1 MVGNDAFEG
10 YAVDL
15 ISEIANVL
23 KFNFTF
29 KWVDDG
35 NYGSKKEDTNEWNGM
50 IGELRDGVRMKLT
63 FLIIIFEF
71 FFFLQAVGSNILSH
85 AIQLQKADLAIA
97 DLTINTPRNDA
108 IDFSMP
114 FMKLGDPLFFM
125 EKSNNQHETIVIIRN
140 LDPLCGSKKSSANS
154 DRLPQ
159 SVPSHDLDQYR
170 DRICHGVRLFWPFFS
185 LAIYI
190 IYIFL
195 VSVMLHTVARFTPVE
210 WVLLDAC
217 DLAGNPTEV
226 VRLMLMITMIM
237 VIFVMMMIAIL
248 PRFF

>member
-1 MVGNDAFEG
+1 
-10 YAVDL
+10 
-15 ISEIANVL
+15 
-23 KFNFTF
+23 
-29 KWVDDG
+29 
-35 NYGSKKEDTNEWNGM
+35 
-50 IGELRDGVRMKLT
+50 
-63 FLIIIFEF
+63 
-71 FFFLQAVGSNILSH
+71 
-85 AIQLQKADLAIA
+85 
-97 DLTINTPRNDA
+97 
-108 IDFSMP
+108 MP

-159 SVPSHDLDQYR
+159 PVPSHNLDQYR
-170 DRICHGVRLFWPFFS
+170 DRICHGACLFLSFFS

-190 IYIFL
+190 INIFL

-226 VRLMLMITMIM
+226 FRLMLMITMIM
-237 VIFVMMMIAIL
+237 MIAT
-248 PRFF
+248 R